1 MKIQNI
7 YYERSNPIE
16 IKKNV
21 SQKSQYGLTE
31 SNFDPN
37 KNSPPNSWTR
47 RLNTRIDNY
56 CSFNILKTDV
66 EK

>member
-7 YYERSNPIE
+7 SYERSNPIE
-16 IKKNV
+16 IKKNI
-21 SQKSQYGLTE
+21 SQGSQYGLTE

-56 CSFNILKTDV
+56 CSFNILERDS

>member
-7 YYERSNPIE
+7 YYERSSPIE
-16 IKKNV
+16 IKKKNP
-21 SQKSQYGLTE
+21 QGSQYGLTE

-56 CSFNILKTDV
+56 CSLNILEREI